1 MYHYQ
6 NGTSLNFL
14 PDRHVVVLHADAVVG
29 AYETV
34 WAALRAQGQQGRFM
48 PRTVNWITG
57 PSRTADIE
65 QTLYL
70 GIHGPRQLHV
80 LLVGGDPGMLETG

>member
-1 MYHYQ
+1 VA
-6 NGTSLNFL
+6 GS
-14 PDRHVVVLHADAVVG
+14 
-29 AYETV
+29 YEAV
-34 WAALRAQGQQGRFM
+34 WARLREAADGTAFL

-80 LLVGGDPGMLETG
+80 LLVGTGLVELLAEGG